1 MELRR
6 RKPRDDDTAAGDR
19 TERTGATT
27 RSGRDDVDHI
37 QHRNDQDASFAD
49 RPGSEAAAADAVVG
63 AAVRGGS
70 LLMLLAFV
78 QRASTFVL
86 NVLLQRAMLS
96 AAASDTRQ
104 PRNSALEEYGAAAI
118 TLDLI
123 SSTALFLARE
133 PFRVALAR
141 SKVPIADE
149 KTWVAGGNKGAASPG
164 QQLTEERERARRWRR
179 RREAYR
185 RRFVNTAWISAPV
198 GLAFAG
204 LVRLAYPWVISN
216 DDFQGVEE

>member
-1 MELRR
+1 
-6 RKPRDDDTAAGDR
+6 
-19 TERTGATT
+19 
-27 RSGRDDVDHI
+27 
-37 QHRNDQDASFAD
+37 
-49 RPGSEAAAADAVVG
+49 
-63 AAVRGGS
+63 
-70 LLMLLAFV
+70 
-78 QRASTFVL
+78 
-86 NVLLQRAMLS
+86 MLS
-96 AAASDTRQ
+96 AEASDTRQ

-149 KTWVAGGNKGAASPG
+149 NTWVAGGNKGAASSG
-164 QQLTEERERARRWRR
+164 QQLTGERERARRRRRR

-204 LVRLAYPWVISN
+204 LVRLAYPWVIRN
-216 DDFQGVEE
+216 DDFQGLEENRQVPCWMSSVGVIS